1 MKKIIFGIITVI
13 ILFIIIINNISNKNY
28 IIIKENEISNIIT
41 NKSGIL
47 LISNNDKYSK
57 YIKNILIDAV
67 KCGCDKDIYYY
78 DKKISKNNKSYKA
91 LSKIIEKDNIKDNK
105 IYPTVIFI
113 NNGKVIDIYQIKTEI
128 VNIDK
133 ITNKQEKS
141 IKNRFKK
148 DIKQLE
154 DSTTCDIN
162 KKNSC

>member
-113 NNGKVIDIYQIKTEI
+113 NNGKVIDIYQIKNEK